1 MNKYKISEV
10 SRFREDFR
18 RYFPD
23 IRQQDI
29 RYSLMTLIN
38 RYITIDMERF
48 GAELE
53 RIYPE
58 DWGRLSITE
67 IVIKHYGKE
76 ADNFLNAII

>member
-1 MNKYKISEV
+1 
-10 SRFREDFR
+10 
-18 RYFPD
+18 
-23 IRQQDI
+23 
-29 RYSLMTLIN
+29 MTLIN